1 MTDYEWEIEERTE
14 QKEIYRP
21 RLSETPYDLK
31 NVQRWWTRKGI
42 VSIFQP
48 LKRTPL
54 ITKYHILQLPDQTS
68 SKYHFMVTI
77 SMPVFDRRENAV
89 SSTLE
94 TSLSKHKI

>member
-42 VSIFQP
+42 VSTLQP
-48 LKRTPL
+48 L
-54 ITKYHILQLPDQTS
+54 
-68 SKYHFMVTI
+68 
-77 SMPVFDRRENAV
+77 
-89 SSTLE
+89 
-94 TSLSKHKI
+94 

>member
-42 VSIFQP
+42 VSTLQP

-54 ITKYHILQLPDQTS
+54 ITSPFT
-68 SKYHFMVTI
+68 VTRPNKFKV
-77 SMPVFDRRENAV
+77 SFYGDNFDAGV
-89 SSTLE
+89 
-94 TSLSKHKI
+94 